1 MKRII
6 SFQDIDKMDGHDFEY
21 FCAEVL
27 KRNGFSRVNVTV
39 ASGDYGIDITACQ
52 GATSYAIQCK
62 RYHGSVGNK
71 AVQEALSGKVY
82 YGCKAAA
89 VLTNS
94 YFTPQAKETAHK
106 TGVELWDRDKLT
118 AMVKRAYPGQIWIPK
133 QKRAKPKQKPK
144 KKANRRAG
152 CLSWLLFWLSVII
165 LLIAYFVPKMEYY
178 EAPEQEKPVATEAPT
193 TPTVARETEPQT
205 EADGGGAKDGREFP
219 IGQET
224 PIDTNR
230 EAW

>member
-1 MKRII
+1 MKRVI
-6 SFQDIDKMDGHDFEY
+6 SFQDIDNMEGHDFEY

-27 KRNGFSRVNVTV
+27 KKNGFSCVNVTV

-62 RYHGSVGNK
+62 RYRGTVGNK

-94 YFTPQAKETAHK
+94 YFTPQAKETAQK

-118 AMVKRAYPGQIWIPK
+118 AMVKKAYPGRIWISK
-133 QKRAKPKQKPK
+133 QKKAKPKQKPK
-144 KKANRRAG
+144 KKTGRRAG
-152 CLSWLLFWLSVII
+152 CFSGVLFWLAVII

-178 EAPEQEKPVATEAPT
+178 SAPEQDRPVATEASS
-193 TPTVARETEPQT
+193 TPTDAPETEPQT
-205 EADGGGAKDGREFP
+205 EAAG
-219 IGQET
+219 
-224 PIDTNR
+224 
-230 EAW
+230 

>member
-1 MKRII
+1 MPVGRKGGLPVKRII

-118 AMVKRAYPGQIWIPK
+118 AMVKKAYPGQIWIPK
-133 QKRAKPKQKPK
+133 QKKAKPKQKPK

-178 EAPEQEKPVATEAPT
+178 DAPEPEKPVATETPT
-193 TPTVARETEPQT
+193 TPTAARETEPQT
-205 EADGGGAKDGREFP
+205 EADG
-219 IGQET
+219 
-224 PIDTNR
+224 
-230 EAW
+230 

>member
-1 MKRII
+1 
-6 SFQDIDKMDGHDFEY
+6 MDGHDFEY

-94 YFTPQAKETAHK
+94 YLRPRPRKPPIRRGWSCG
-106 TGVELWDRDKLT
+106 TGTSSPPW
-118 AMVKRAYPGQIWIPK
+118 
-133 QKRAKPKQKPK
+133 
-144 KKANRRAG
+144 
-152 CLSWLLFWLSVII
+152 
-165 LLIAYFVPKMEYY
+165 
-178 EAPEQEKPVATEAPT
+178 
-193 TPTVARETEPQT
+193 
-205 EADGGGAKDGREFP
+205 
-219 IGQET
+219 
-224 PIDTNR
+224 
-230 EAW
+230 

>member
-82 YGCKAAA
+82 YAAR
-89 VLTNS
+89 
-94 YFTPQAKETAHK
+94 P
-106 TGVELWDRDKLT
+106 
-118 AMVKRAYPGQIWIPK
+118 PP
-133 QKRAKPKQKPK
+133 
-144 KKANRRAG
+144 
-152 CLSWLLFWLSVII
+152 C
-165 LLIAYFVPKMEYY
+165 
-178 EAPEQEKPVATEAPT
+178 
-193 TPTVARETEPQT
+193 
-205 EADGGGAKDGREFP
+205 
-219 IGQET
+219 
-224 PIDTNR
+224 
-230 EAW
+230 